1 MKKVLVVSPHAD
13 DETLGCGGTLL
24 RHKSE
29 GCDVHWI
36 IVSGISE
43 AEGYTKERIASRAN
57 EIQEVAKMYGFD
69 SVHNLG
75 FPAAK
80 LDTIPMQILVERLRH
95 LIKEI
100 QPDILYLPYCGD
112 VHTDHEVVFKACMSC
127 IKWFR
132 GFNISRILAYETLS
146 ETEFGLSPNFTF
158 RPNVYVNI
166 SRFLAEKLAIMKIY
180 QSEIGSFPFPRS
192 EQAIT
197 ALAQIRGSAS
207 GFEAAEGFILLK
219 ETI

>member
-29 GCDVHWI
+29 GCNIHWI

-43 AEGYTKERIASRAN
+43 TEGYSAEMVVSRSN
-57 EIQEVAKMYGFD
+57 EIQKVAKMYGFD
-69 SVHNLG
+69 SVYNLG
-75 FPAAK
+75 FPTAK
-80 LDTIPMQILVERLRH
+80 LDTIPMQVLVESLRH
-95 LIKEI
+95 LIKKI

-112 VHTDHEVVFKACMSC
+112 VHTDHEVVFKACISC

-146 ETEFGLSPNFTF
+146 ETEFGLSPNSTF

-166 SRFLAEKLAIMKIY
+166 SQFLADKLAIMKVY

-197 ALAQIRGSAS
+197 ALAQIRGSVS